1 MASPFDADDAPDTE
15 RVPVPAVIRIPIDVE
30 LPVEEPMPDTLPA
43 GAIVHAIEWLGTVD
57 A

>member
-1 MASPFDADDAPDTE
+1 MPAADDAPDTE

-30 LPVEEPMPDTLPA
+30 LPAEEPMPDTLPA
-43 GAIVHAIEWLGTVD
+43 GAIVHAIEWLGTLD